1 MRDPLLTVAT
11 FPKRGQ
17 KPMSDYRTGRGSAGY
32 YGGEADSY
40 GTDVYGAS
48 DYGTGMGRG
57 RFSQGRSGGMR
68 RGGGNSQGDGS
79 GTAYQMAPLVVGGL
93 MAALGLKRGGWLG
106 YGIALAGLGV
116 MQQSFSGRADIY
128 EWVGMGDKVDHEGR
142 AVTVS
147 HAVTINK
154 PASELYRYWRD
165 FSNLPTFMENL
176 ERIEV
181 IDRDHSRWTAK
192 GPAGLTVSWEA
203 EVTDDRP
210 DSRIAWRSKQGADV
224 PNWGHVE
231 FRPAPTGQ
239 GTEVHAVIRY
249 EPPAGMLGRAVAK
262 LLGREPQQQ
271 MKADLARFK
280 RMMETGQ
287 GSLHASNSMAGA

>member
-1 MRDPLLTVAT
+1 MSNYST
-11 FPKRGQ
+11 GQ
-17 KPMSDYRTGRGSAGY
+17 
-32 YGGEADSY
+32 EADRY
-40 GTDVYGAS
+40 GADVYGTS
-48 DYGTGMGRG
+48 DYGDGY
-57 RFSQGRSGGMR
+57 RSRDYDSNGGMQSRR
-68 RGGGNSQGDGS
+68 RGQGTGA
-79 GTAYQMAPLVVGGL
+79 AYQMAPMVVGGL

-116 MQQSFSGRADIY
+116 MQQSFSGRSDVY
-128 EWVGMGDKVDHEGR
+128 EWIGMGDKVDHESR

-147 HAVTINK
+147 HAVTIDK
-154 PASELYRYWRD
+154 PASELYAYWRD
-165 FSNLPTFMENL
+165 FSNLSNFMENL

-192 GPAGLTVSWEA
+192 GPAGMTVSWEA

-210 DSRIAWRSKQGADV
+210 DSRIAWRSKPGADV

-231 FRPAPTGQ
+231 FRPAPRG

-262 LLGREPQQQ
+262 MLGREPQQQ
-271 MKADLARFK
+271 MKDDLARFK

-287 GSLHASNSMAGA
+287 GSLHASNSMAGAYR